1 MKRIRSSAD
10 AAGFRAWAGPSSRR
24 PEPCNTGILPV
35 PVRGWRDTCTDEDAR
50 VTRRSRPRGAGG
62 DTPMRPIVL
71 QILACALIAAGALR
85 PGERLATAAGE
96 AVVESVTVQP
106 GERRVYNL
114 SVEGDHR
121 YLVGE
126 LGVVVHNTL
135 PCPSG
140 RSCRFQFMTFAL
152 RSASISPWRRRQLR
166 RK

>member
-1 MKRIRSSAD
+1 
-10 AAGFRAWAGPSSRR
+10 
-24 PEPCNTGILPV
+24 
-35 PVRGWRDTCTDEDAR
+35 
-50 VTRRSRPRGAGG
+50 
-62 DTPMRPIVL
+62 MRPIVL

-85 PGERLATAAGE
+85 PGERLATSAGA
-96 AVVESVTVQP
+96 AVVEYVTVQP

-140 RSCRFQFMTFAL
+140 RSLADIVADDTAFMRWL
-152 RSASISPWRRRQLR
+152 KRGHPIDQPLSASNARLIWDKLVALGMSPVLHPSGQSGRYFRGPHINVIVGTRNIHIPVEAGFVS
-166 RK
+166 